1 MSLKGRL
8 ATIVGAP
15 VAAVWAFDVF
25 IANMPRAL
33 EGGLAIAGMA
43 AAAIGIEG
51 CKRLIHSATAE
62 TPPAEQEQGAPAPSA
77 PLPTAQAPQELP
89 PAVTVR
95 QVGAAPTREDEV
107 QEAFM
112 RGAYAAM
119 QRQQARI
126 EK

>member
-15 VAAVWAFDVF
+15 IGAVWAFDVF
-25 IANMPRAL
+25 IANLPRAL
-33 EGGLAIAGMA
+33 EGGLAIAGIA
-43 AAAIGIEG
+43 AAAIGVEG
-51 CKRLIHSATAE
+51 CRKLIHSATSDK
-62 TPPAEQEQGAPAPSA
+62 PAAQEQGEQAPSTS
-77 PLPTAQAPQELP
+77 LPTAQAPHELP

>member
-1 MSLKGRL
+1 MSIKNKL
-8 ATIVGAP
+8 ASIVVLPAG
-15 VAAVWAFDVF
+15 VVF
-25 IANMPRAL
+25 VIDTFVANMPLVL
-33 EGGLAIAGMA
+33 EGGAWVAGMGIA
-43 AAAIGIEG
+43 AMGTQG
-51 CKRLIHSATAE
+51 CKRLLNSLTAE
-62 TPPAEQEQGAPAPSA
+62 QPAEQEQGAPAPSA
-77 PLPTAQAPQELP
+77 PLSAAQAPQELP

-119 QRQQARI
+119 QRNQARI